1 MRYKPLILIIGLLV
15 LTLVSACKRNDDTIN
30 CTVYWQLY
38 QQPKHTTPEAI
49 EQAFQETFFS
59 FWRKV
64 NDNTVRVENTTRSDV
79 RSLTLR
85 LAQLADNKITERLD
99 PSLGYQVEV
108 KVFIDFN
115 GSYVEEVW
123 SNIYE

>member
-1 MRYKPLILIIGLLV
+1 MRYKPLILIIGVLA

-38 QQPKHTTPEAI
+38 QQSKHTTPEAI
-49 EQAFQETFFS
+49 EEAFQETFFS